1 MKRAVL
7 IGMLIVASGVASGT
21 AFAKSGFTV
30 CKSTYALCTTAACK
44 PIAGDKDNVA
54 CACEVRTGYS
64 AGRVA
69 CVEAKTTSEGTM
81 VVSRYFPIKSYAQCA
96 NDRPWAWCFDKS
108 CVIDKNDPTKAT
120 CTCSLV
126 KDKGDYVMVTQAYTP
141 ATCSSGL
148 YSSATVTDLE
158 DVTHFLEGHPQL
170 KPFKLNLLNP
180 GKLGS
185 AAPGAAP

>member
-1 MKRAVL
+1 MKRAVAIL
-7 IGMLIVASGVASGT
+7 VVASGAASGT

-44 PIAGDKDNVA
+44 PIAGDKANVA

-64 AGRVA
+64 AGHVP
-69 CVEAKTTSEGTM
+69 CVEAKTTSQGTT

-108 CVIDKNDPTKAT
+108 CEIDKNDPTKAT
-120 CTCSLV
+120 CTCALM
-126 KDKGDYVMVTQAYTP
+126 KDKGDYVIVTHAYAP
-141 ATCSSGL
+141 STCSSGL
-148 YSSATVTDLE
+148 YSSATVTELE
-158 DVTHFLEGHPQL
+158 DVTHFLEEHPQL
-170 KPFKLNLLNP
+170 KPFKLKLLNP

-185 AAPGAAP
+185 AAPDAAP